1 MVAPISRSS
10 VPDLV
15 FANLCDAILSGRY
28 KPGERLPTQRA
39 LAADLNVNM
48 ASVREAL
55 HRLEQLRLVEVRHGD
70 ATRVLDWR
78 RSGGLEALA
87 VLGGIDATTVGAL
100 FEARRLLLAEAA
112 RLAAGRRTDEQAG
125 QLKQLAQGVANA
137 QDDETALRADWEF
150 MATVVEAAGNL
161 VFQLIMNSVREL
173 YLPNIGAFAPVVA
186 DREHLVEH
194 YRRVASAIAERNAG
208 EAAETIAE
216 LAAAQ
221 ERRMLCAR

>member
-194 YRRVASAIAERNAG
+194 YRRVASAIAERNAA